1 MLFEDAKKTE
11 IYKKVME
18 LFPNAELTN
27 VERKERRGYINGF

>member
-18 LFPNAELTN
+18 LFPNAELTH
-27 VERKERRGYINGF
+27 VKEAGKKEEDI